1 MNSNLNNTNE
11 HSYLCL
17 VAIYAIHVVVF
28 HLYSPS
34 HLPIDTNSHPA
45 RLQPMARWRARST
58 LGETRRNFT
67 GSVLHESE
75 LPLADRDS
83 DANETLQGRIPPPRV
98 IGRVQATVGQFPHQ
112 VSLRRSKTGVHF
124 CGGSIIDEEWIVTAA
139 HCMYSN
145 GKLIAASTIKVYAG
159 DLLLNEPSSR
169 SQTRAVRRVVVHQDF
184 DVNTLRNDIALL
196 KLRSKLTLDDE
207 AVAAKALRNE
217 TVADGTPCQVSGW
230 GVTKYKNTAL
240 SNELLYIDIP
250 VVDRTLCRELMANFS
265 DIPQVMI
272 CAGYIEGGF
281 DSCQGD
287 SGGGMICDD
296 MLTGVVSWGKE
307 CGLANFPG
315 IYTNVYVF
323 SDWIVE
329 TIATSASSP
338 TSAKGWSPAAWGVFL
353 GCLVF
358 LFTYTDRERVES
370 EPPS

>member
-34 HLPIDTNSHPA
+34 HLPIDTNSPPA

-281 DSCQGD
+281 DSCQKNR
-287 SGGGMICDD
+287 S
-296 MLTGVVSWGKE
+296 
-307 CGLANFPG
+307 N
-315 IYTNVYVF
+315 
-323 SDWIVE
+323 
-329 TIATSASSP
+329 
-338 TSAKGWSPAAWGVFL
+338 
-353 GCLVF
+353 
-358 LFTYTDRERVES
+358 
-370 EPPS
+370 